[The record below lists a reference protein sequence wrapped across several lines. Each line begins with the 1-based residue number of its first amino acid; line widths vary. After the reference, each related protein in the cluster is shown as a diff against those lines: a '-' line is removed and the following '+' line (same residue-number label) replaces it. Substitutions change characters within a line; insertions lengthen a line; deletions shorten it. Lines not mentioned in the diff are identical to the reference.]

1 MLQINPVINAVN
13 FRGGIR
19 ATLAKKIATII
30 GLGRDKLRSRTD
42 LAQEIVITEIFHE
55 ILSVR
60 GDTER
65 NSRDCFQEKSRV
77 RCAVGKMNVKMIDA
91 AAYEKLGEV
100 KGIARSLLGLHLPT
114 VFLLVPINKL
124 SWPRPGR
131 FRIFFPDSENFLGRR
146 VMNGRT

>member
-1 MLQINPVINAVN
+1 MD

-19 ATLAKKIATII
+19 ATLTKEIATII
-30 GLGRDKLRSRTD
+30 GLGRDKLRSRAD
-42 LAQEIVITEIFHE
+42 LAQEIVITQIFHE

-60 GDTER
+60 GDAER
-65 NSRDCFQEKSRV
+65 NRRDCFQEKSGV
-77 RCAVGKMNVKMIDA
+77 RCAVSKMNVKMIDA
-91 AAYEKLGEV
+91 TAREKLGEV
-100 KGIARSLLGLHLPT
+100 KGIARSLFGLHVPA

-124 SWPRPGR
+124 SWPCPSR